1 MEKLYTKKEVASYL
15 RVSVRT
21 IDRLIAKMDIPI
33 YSIGRQIRIPESSQ
47 QLLLKKNSMTQKDR
61 QDLINKIYGG

>member
-33 YSIGRQIRIPESSQ
+33 YFIGRQIRIPESSQ